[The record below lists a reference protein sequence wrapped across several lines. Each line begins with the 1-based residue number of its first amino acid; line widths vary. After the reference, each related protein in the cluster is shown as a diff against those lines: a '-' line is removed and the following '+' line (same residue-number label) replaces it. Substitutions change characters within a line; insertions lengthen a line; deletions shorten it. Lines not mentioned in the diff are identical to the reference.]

1 MRCLLLITLV
11 LASTLPS
18 QAAVYVCE
26 TKHGFDLSAG
36 DLTRSQSILF
46 PRIFGFNDATGE
58 LDYGPP
64 ESQSRCDLLGK
75 ERLTIAT
82 RDSGNGV
89 SAHYRHNGVI
99 FSALHIKTY
108 EERMSFVWLKA
119 SSDLITGTCRI
130 VIR

>member
-82 RDSGNGV
+82 RDSGAYVVRVVKGLVGPHHGHMSDCDQMN
-89 SAHYRHNGVI
+89 VI
-99 FSALHIKTY
+99 VL
-108 EERMSFVWLKA
+108 R
-119 SSDLITGTCRI
+119 
-130 VIR
+130 